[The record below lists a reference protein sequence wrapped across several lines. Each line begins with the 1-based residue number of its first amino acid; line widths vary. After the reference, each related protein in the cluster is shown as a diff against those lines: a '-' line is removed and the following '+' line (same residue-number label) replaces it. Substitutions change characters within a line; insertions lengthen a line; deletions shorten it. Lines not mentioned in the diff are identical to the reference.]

1 MPRAYRLLVIDID
14 GTLVDRHGNISPED
28 KEALL
33 DVRRSGLAVTLSTG
47 RAMPA
52 CRGIIEQL
60 ALDGYHIFFDGAL
73 VSDPALGR
81 EVYARPVDRLTVVE
95 MVEFARRHDVYLELF
110 TATAFFIERETW
122 ATEIRRRFFDLEP
135 KMVNFNDISPDE
147 RIIKAQIITA
157 SAEEAAL
164 AKEFCEHFDGRLNF
178 SWAKTPAYP
187 AVDFINVV
195 DPEVSKGKA
204 LLALTSHLGVG
215 LAEVM
220 AIGDG
225 LNDIPLLATAGLAVA
240 MENAPD
246 EVREVA
252 DYITTDVDHNGVAA
266 AVKKYLL

>member
-1 MPRAYRLLVIDID
+1 MPPAYRLLVVDID
-14 GTLVDRHGNISPED
+14 GTLVDRRGSISLQD
-28 KEALL
+28 REALL

-47 RAMPA
+47 RAVQA
-52 CRGIIEQL
+52 CRGIIKQL
-60 ALDGYHIFFDGAL
+60 ALDGCHIFFDGAL

-81 EVYARPVDRLTVVE
+81 EVYARPVDRPAVIE
-95 MVEFARRHDVYLELF
+95 MIEYARHRNIYLELF

-135 KMVNFNDISPDE
+135 TRVNFDDILSSE
-147 RIIKAQIITA
+147 RVIKAQIITA
-157 SAEEAAL
+157 STEEAAA
-164 AKEFCEHFDGRLNF
+164 AKKFCEHFDRRLSF

-187 AVDFINVV
+187 DVDFINVV
-195 DPEVSKGKA
+195 DPEVSKGRA
-204 LLALTSHLGVG
+204 LLALTTHLGID

-225 LNDIPLLATAGLAVA
+225 LNDIPLLVTAGLAVA

-252 DYITTDVDHNGVAA
+252 DYVTTDVDHNGVAT